1 MRNLRPALLVL
12 LTSSLVGL
20 GVPAGFA
27 QTKGTSKKPKAS
39 STSHKSTSGK
49 SAASKTTAAKKPA
62 GSSPAAKSSHSSPAS
77 SKKTPAKTSSKPS
90 ATSAKKG
97 SSKSSKK
104 SSRKQPGQKAPTSDR
119 VIEIQSALAKDG
131 AFQGLPSGTWDDST
145 TAAMR
150 KYQSAHG
157 LNPSGKLDA
166 PTLQRLG
173 LGSQTAGVAAPTPPP
188 GSFSRLT
195 SSNNAPSGIPNSPRQ
210 Q

>member
-12 LTSSLVGL
+12 LTSSLAGL
-20 GVPAGFA
+20 GVPASFA
-27 QTKGTSKKPKAS
+27 QTKAESKNPKAPS
-39 STSHKSTSGK
+39 ASHKSTSGK
-49 SAASKTTAAKKPA
+49 STTSKPTTAKKPA
-62 GSSPAAKSSHSSPAS
+62 GSSPASKSSHSSPAS
-77 SKKTPAKTSSKPS
+77 SKKTPTKTSAKPS
-90 ATSAKKG
+90 AAPAKKG
-97 SSKSSKK
+97 SLKSSKK

-131 AFQGLPSGTWDDST
+131 SFNGSPSGKWDDST

-150 KYQSAHG
+150 KYQSTHG

-195 SSNNAPSGIPNSPRQ
+195 SSNSSPAGSENAPRQ
-210 Q
+210 

>member
-12 LTSSLVGL
+12 LTSALAGL
-20 GVPAGFA
+20 GVPASFA
-27 QTKGTSKKPKAS
+27 QTKSTGNS
-39 STSHKSTSGK
+39 SNTQGTSHKSTSGK
-49 SAASKTTAAKKPA
+49 STASKTTAAKKLA
-62 GSSPAAKSSHSSPAS
+62 VNTPAAKSSHSSSAS
-77 SKKTPAKTSSKPS
+77 EKKAPAKTSSKPS
-90 ATSAKKG
+90 TASAKKG
-97 SSKSSKK
+97 SSKISKK
-104 SSRKQPGQKAPTSDR
+104 SRKQPGQKAPTTDR

-131 AFQGLPSGTWDDST
+131 SFQGSPSGKWDDDT

-150 KYQSAHG
+150 KFQSAHG

-195 SSNNAPSGIPNSPRQ
+195 SSNAAPAGSENAPRR
-210 Q
+210 

>member
-12 LTSSLVGL
+12 LTSALAGL
-20 GVPAGFA
+20 GVPASFA
-27 QTKGTSKKPKAS
+27 QTKGTAKSSKTQG
-39 STSHKSTSGK
+39 TSHKSPSGK
-49 SAASKTTAAKKPA
+49 SAASKTTAGKKFA
-62 GSSPAAKSSHSSPAS
+62 VNTPAAKSSHSGSAS
-77 SKKTPAKTSSKPS
+77 GKKAPAKTSSKPS

-97 SSKSSKK
+97 SSKTSKR
-104 SSRKQPGQKAPTSDR
+104 SRKQPGQKAPTTDR

-131 AFQGLPSGTWDDST
+131 SFQGSPSGKWDDDT

-150 KYQSAHG
+150 KFQSAHG

-195 SSNNAPSGIPNSPRQ
+195 SSNAAPAGPENAPRR
-210 Q
+210 

>member
-12 LTSSLVGL
+12 LTSSLAGL
-20 GVPAGFA
+20 GVPVGLA
-27 QTKGTSKKPKAS
+27 QTKADSKNAKTP
-39 STSHKSTSGK
+39 STSPKNTSGK
-49 SAASKTTAAKKPA
+49 STASKTTAAKRPA
-62 GSSPAAKSSHSSPAS
+62 GSTPAAKSSHSSPAP
-77 SKKTPAKTSSKPS
+77 SKKTPTNAPSKPL
-90 ATSAKKG
+90 AASAKKG

-104 SSRKQPGQKAPTSDR
+104 SSRKQPGQKAPATDR

-131 AFQGLPSGTWDDST
+131 SFHGSPSGKWDEDT

-150 KYQSAHG
+150 KFQSTHG

-195 SSNNAPSGIPNSPRQ
+195 SSNAAPAAIEIAPRQ
-210 Q
+210 

>member
-12 LTSSLVGL
+12 LTSALAGL
-20 GVPAGFA
+20 GVPASFA
-27 QTKGTSKKPKAS
+27 QTKGAAKSSKIPR
-39 STSHKSTSGK
+39 TSHKSTT
-49 SAASKTTAAKKPA
+49 SKTT
-62 GSSPAAKSSHSSPAS
+62 AAKSSHSSSASGKKAPA
-77 SKKTPAKTSSKPS
+77 SKPS
-90 ATSAKKG
+90 TTSAKKG
-97 SSKSSKK
+97 SNRTSKR
-104 SSRKQPGQKAPTSDR
+104 SRKQPGQKAPTTDR

-131 AFQGLPSGTWDDST
+131 SFQGSPSGKWDDDT

-150 KYQSAHG
+150 KFQSAHG

-195 SSNNAPSGIPNSPRQ
+195 SSNAAPAGSENAPRR
-210 Q
+210 